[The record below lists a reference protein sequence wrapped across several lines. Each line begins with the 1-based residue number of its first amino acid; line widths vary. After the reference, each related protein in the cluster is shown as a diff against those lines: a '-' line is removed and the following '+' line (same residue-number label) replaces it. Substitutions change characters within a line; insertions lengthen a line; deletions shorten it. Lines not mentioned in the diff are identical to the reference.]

1 MNRRDFLLAA
11 GAGAASLVLPAAA
24 HASDWGDLWRQP
36 RKLDLVRS
44 ETGETVSASFWA
56 DGRLDPVGYT
66 KICQLLRDVRDNQ
79 AVQMDPGLLNLLYG
93 ALGWLQLHGIKTH
106 LIINSGFRTFRTNK
120 WLQES
125 GIPAA
130 SKSYHLYG
138 KAADFLIAGAT
149 PEYASRLLSWFQ
161 QGGVGV
167 YSSRHGKGFI
177 HADTGP
183 RRTWA
188 KKL

>member
-1 MNRRDFLLAA
+1 MNRRQFLFAA
-11 GAGAASLVLPAAA
+11 GASAAA
-24 HASDWGDLWRQP
+24 LLLPSVGHASDWKDLWNQP
-36 RKLDLVRS
+36 RKLNLVRS
-44 ETGETVSASFWA
+44 ETGETVSASFWT
-56 DGRLDPVGYT
+56 DGRLDMAGYT
-66 KICQLLRDVRDNQ
+66 KICNLLRDVSDKQ

-93 ALGWLQLHGIKTH
+93 ALGWFELHGVSTH

-120 WLQES
+120 RLQEA

-130 SKSYHLYG
+130 SRSYHLYG
-138 KAADFLIAGAT
+138 KAADFRIAGVT
-149 PEYASRLLSWFQ
+149 PDYAAKLLAWFQ

-167 YSSRHGKGFI
+167 YSSKHGNGFI